1 MSHRKRPADAYPV
14 PDSGAGDGPKRR
26 GADAYPV
33 ADSGAG
39 DGPRRRGSVA
49 SFPSYL
55 DAPELPAKLRLIC
68 ELLASAPSAAA
79 VEPLLDGA
87 AASIPSLSHSDVE
100 HVLRLSYS
108 HPGPALAFFRW
119 SGARHLS
126 HLHSPYSWNL
136 LVDLLG
142 KNLLFP
148 PMWHALHSMH
158 SLSLLSLA
166 TFASVFSS
174 LASASA
180 SPPDAPLQAFLSLP
194 SFGLP
199 RDSAAL
205 NSLLSALCRAGRAA
219 DARAALPRAAAAAAG
234 ARPDADSFA
243 ILLEGCEADADP
255 RAARQVLDEM
265 LATLGWDPACA
276 AAFDSFLV
284 TLLGAGPSPAAGLA
298 DALQAFDAM
307 RRNGCFPGMK
317 FFRAAIRSCVAAHD
331 PRAAAALWDALSS
344 RPGCAPDTALYNS
357 MISLQCSLG
366 QAELAAALR
375 YLDEMVFYGAFP
387 DAETYDLLLHH
398 LLRGRKLSEAAAI
411 FMEMVRN
418 EHCPST
424 GSCQSAVKI
433 FLDAE
438 DWETAEKVWRCMVE
452 NGLKPV
458 EESGNMI
465 VERLRGRGLLPEAWK
480 FAEEVIDSGVKLYS
494 STLSK
499 LRHSLTK
506 VGKGSIHE
514 YLLIKWKAH

>member
-1 MSHRKRPADAYPV
+1 MGGSSTSSESRQCPTASAPPTPTR
-14 PDSGAGDGPKRR
+14 PDSGAGDGAKRR

-33 ADSGAG
+33 ADCGAG

-194 SFGLP
+194 SFGLA

-265 LATLGWDPACA
+265 LAALGWDPACA

-307 RRNGCFPGMK
+307 QRNGCFPGMK
-317 FFRAAIRSCVAAHD
+317 FFRAAIRSCVAARD
-331 PRAAAALWDALSS
+331 PRAAP
-344 RPGCAPDTALYNS
+344 RCGMPCRRGP
-357 MISLQCSLG
+357 
-366 QAELAAALR
+366 AAAPPP
-375 YLDEMVFYGAFP
+375 AQ
-387 DAETYDLLLHH
+387 
-398 LLRGRKLSEAAAI
+398 GRKLSEAAAV
-411 FMEMVRN
+411 FTEMVRN

-424 GSCQSAVKI
+424 GSCQSAVKT

-494 STLSK
+494 STLSR